1 MGKKY
6 MVIMTNGDTYN
17 VSVGDFVRVKKAME
31 EEEKIVGVSD
41 TVNNLELTLLVAN
54 ISAAVEREARHA

>member
-31 EEEKIVGVSD
+31 EEEKTVGVSD
-41 TVNNLELTLLVAN
+41 TVNSLELTLLVAN